1 MKTFYN
7 PKNFKQGQLM
17 LNRFNRKDLILFG
30 SLFSLSLILVVIVI
44 SLADGTNPIIF
55 SGLFVTSLLPA
66 GLGFFFTTPFIGYHN
81 AYEFIKLKLTKSK
94 FQKRYMWEG
103 IIYDEEDY

>member
-7 PKNFKQGQLM
+7 PKNFKQGQLI

-30 SLFSLSLILVVIVI
+30 SLFAVSLLLIVIVI
-44 SLADGTNPIIF
+44 SLADGTNPIVF
-55 SGLFVTSLLPA
+55 SVAFIMSLLPA

-81 AYEFIKLKLTKSK
+81 AYEFIKLKLTKNK
-94 FQKRYMWEG
+94 YQKKYMWEG
-103 IIYDEEDY
+103 IIYDDED

>member
-7 PKNFKQGQLM
+7 PKNFKQGQLI

-30 SLFSLSLILVVIVI
+30 SLFAVSLLLIVIVI
-44 SLADGTNPIIF
+44 SLADGTNPIVF
-55 SGLFVTSLLPA
+55 SVAFIMSLLPA

-81 AYEFIKLKLTKSK
+81 AYEFIKLKLNKNK
-94 FQKRYMWEG
+94 YQKKYMWEG
-103 IIYDEEDY
+103 IIYDDED